1 MDNQF
6 LSILGTFFLF
16 FFKIWFS
23 FKCAFE
29 TTATTDAQEVTVSVT
44 SLGDQEIEQSG
55 LKWENVQMK
64 FYSDSRF
71 ESEVQSSEVHQIGDY
86 INTEVSWNIGVS
98 TNFPVSLYLKECSAQ
113 G

>member
-1 MDNQF
+1 MN
-6 LSILGTFFLF
+6 FFF
-16 FFKIWFS
+16 SVFFKIWFS

-29 TTATTDAQEVTVSVT
+29 TTATTDAQDITVSVT
-44 SLGDQEIEQSG
+44 SLGEQEIEQSG
-55 LKWENVQMK
+55 LKWENVKMK

-86 INTEVSWNIGVS
+86 VNTEVSWNIGVS